1 MEIIDPIVEVEKY
14 DGIKIMKNIER
25 AMRNCYRTEG
35 SITDDSYKRLLAK
48 SINSGHGSVMEHEK
62 ITVRFISDIRGI

>member
-48 SINSGHGSVMEHEK
+48 SINWNTK
-62 ITVRFISDIRGI
+62 K

>member
-25 AMRNCYRTEG
+25 AMRRKNNR
-35 SITDDSYKRLLAK
+35 
-48 SINSGHGSVMEHEK
+48 
-62 ITVRFISDIRGI
+62 